1 MELTRDKY
9 GNYHIDGRRTHMSFV
24 WHVRAKVY
32 RRRSKRT
39 RLQDFEVTAQTR
51 NMADYAL
58 RKHFKGATV
67 TEVVSLVPVN
77 FWPNSFWWDVDV
89 TQAEKFPRIEPE
101 ILNQLELPTDL

>member
-1 MELTRDKY
+1 MELTKDRF
-9 GNYHIDGRRTHMSFV
+9 GNYHIDGRRTHMSFI

-39 RLQDFEVTAQTR
+39 RVQDFEVTAGSR
-51 NMADYAL
+51 EMADYAL

-67 TEVVSLVPVN
+67 TEIVSLTPVN

-89 TQAEKFPRIEPE
+89 TTSDKFPVIGLE
-101 ILNQLELPTDL
+101 ILNQLELPADL

>member
-1 MELTRDKY
+1 MELTRDKF
-9 GNYHIDGRRTHMSFV
+9 GNYHIDGRRTYMSFI

-51 NMADYAL
+51 DLAYEAI
-58 RKHFKGATV
+58 RKYFKVATV

-77 FWPNSFWWDVDV
+77 FWPISFWWDVDV
-89 TQAEKFPRIEPE
+89 TKSEKFPSIEPE
-101 ILNQLELPTDL
+101 VLNKLQLPIDL